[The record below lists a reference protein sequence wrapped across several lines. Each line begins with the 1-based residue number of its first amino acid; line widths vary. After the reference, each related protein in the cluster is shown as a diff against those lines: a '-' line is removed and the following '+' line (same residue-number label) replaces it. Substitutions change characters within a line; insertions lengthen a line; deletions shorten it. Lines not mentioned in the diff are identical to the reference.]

1 MAFTST
7 LVGVSTWGNKNIK
20 YGTFTNDGG
29 SSGGD
34 IDTHLTLL
42 EGMTLQYTGASAVAD
57 DPAINEVFPIRA
69 TEPSGTV
76 EATIVTTAN
85 ASGNWRAIGL

>member
-1 MAFTST
+1 MAFTSS
-7 LVGVSTWGNKNIK
+7 LVGTSTWGAKSVRW
-20 YGTFTNDGG
+20 GTFTNSGG

-42 EGMTLQYTGASAVAD
+42 EGMSLQYTGASAVAD

-69 TEPSGTV
+69 TEPSATV

-85 ASGNWRAIGL
+85 ASGIWRAWGV